1 MIPIDVF
8 GSILQIKYL
17 RVSMDLDIDHYS
29 LQDLLKLFQLPED
42 FTEQQLRNARKRVVA
57 VHPDKSGL
65 DHTYFLFF
73 HKAYTLLNTVF
84 RFKQKAQTR
93 LQETPSFAD
102 LMSEM
107 EDTDKTM
114 LAHTFTTNPQFNKE
128 FNQLF
133 ETLYTK
139 DEDGHGEWLKSN
151 EDLEVTYDQRKQQS
165 RALTVSSIEAANTP
179 HFSDLKNAYTVDTVI
194 GVSEEDYRSTYKT
207 VEELKQVRAQNIIP
221 LQREEAE
228 RKLAQEQERES
239 SAATDR
245 AYRLL
250 QEEQYNRQQ
259 QQVFWGKLLQLK
271 H

>member
-1 MIPIDVF
+1 
-8 GSILQIKYL
+8 
-17 RVSMDLDIDHYS
+17 MDLEIDHYS
-29 LQDLLKLFQLPED
+29 LQDLLKLFQLPDD
-42 FTEQQLRNARKRVVA
+42 FNEQQLRNARKRVVA

-84 RFKQKAQTR
+84 RFKQKAQSH
-93 LQETPSFAD
+93 LHETTSFAD

-114 LAHTFTTNPQFNKE
+114 LAHTFTTNPKFNQE

-133 ETLYTK
+133 DTLYVK
-139 DEDGHGEWLKSN
+139 DEEGHGDWLKSSD
-151 EDLEVTYDQRKQQS
+151 DLDVSYDHRKKQS
-165 RALTVSSIEAANTP
+165 RAMVVSTIEAANTP

-194 GVSEEDYRSTYKT
+194 GVSEDDYRATYKT

-259 QQVFWGKLLQLK
+259 QQVFWGKLLHLK